1 MKSDFC
7 LREALMY
14 TTNNDG
20 LQEEQE
26 RVNGLVGLIGNRIE
40 QLSAKTSGIRGEIV
54 DIRRNFWDDVT
65 VNFEDSSESAE
76 THASLKQQAELLSE
90 RERSHRHTERELKT
104 LVKLEQNPYFGR
116 IDIVEEGAKDA
127 KPDAIYLGV
136 GSLLDDSGEEY
147 LIYDWRAPVSSL
159 YYDYGP
165 GRVSYQTPAG
175 EIRGEMTLKRQY
187 MIRNGKIKSM
197 FDTGMT
203 IGDELLQEVLGKGS
217 DAAMKSIVAT
227 IQSEQNAIIRNEK
240 AKLLVVQGAAG
251 SGKTSAALQR
261 VAYLLYRY
269 RGQLSAEQIVL
280 FSPNPMFNSYVS
292 SVLPELGEQNM
303 TQTTYQ
309 QYLEHRLGEQFQLE
323 DPFVGLEEML
333 NAPQDA
339 DLDIRR
345 AGILYKSGKS
355 FMDEIDR
362 YVQQLGV
369 SGLSFRDIRFRGKTI
384 IAAKAISRQFYSL
397 EPGMTIPIRLQK
409 LSVWLLKEL
418 SRISKEEQSKEWVDE
433 AIELLD
439 THSYGSAYE
448 ELSEKGKFSGGSFD
462 DYQSERQFL
471 AAQVVQKRFK
481 KLRRGVKLLKFVDMP
496 DIYKA
501 LFQKGAVPHAA
512 PGAPEA
518 NASYPPEWPQI
529 CSRSLEKLNA
539 GLMSYEDATPYLYLK
554 EKLEGFHTNTMV
566 KHLFIDE
573 AQDYSPFQF
582 HYLKRIF
589 PRSSMTVLGDFNQS
603 IFVHGTG
610 EKSGDATS
618 GLFPQDECEKIIL
631 KRSYRSTKQIVDF
644 TRKMVPDGEEIIP
657 FNRTGPEPAVQYVE
671 ADRHA
676 EQLSVRLQAWR
687 SEGYESLAV
696 ICKTARESAELHK
709 ALLALLPDIRLIQKE
724 TSTFVKGMVVI
735 PAYLAKGVEFDA
747 VVIANAGSEVYSR
760 ESERRLFY
768 TACTRAMHELH
779 LFLTGKPTPFLS

>member
-1 MKSDFC
+1 
-7 LREALMY
+7 MY
-14 TTNNDG
+14 NTNHDG

-26 RVNGLVGLIGNRIE
+26 RVNSLVGLIGNRIDN
-40 QLSAKTSGIRGEIV
+40 LTTKTSGIRGEIV

-65 VNFEDSSESAE
+65 VNFEDSAESAE

-104 LVKLEQNPYFGR
+104 LLKLEQNPYFGR
-116 IDIVEEGAKDA
+116 IDIIEEGAKDA
-127 KPDAIYLGV
+127 KPDAIYLGI

-165 GRVSYQTPAG
+165 GRVSYQTPSG
-175 EIRGEMTLKRQY
+175 EITGEMTLKRQY

-197 FDTGMT
+197 FDTGVT

-240 AKLLVVQGAAG
+240 TKLLVVQGAAG

-309 QYLEHRLGEQFQLE
+309 QYLEHRLGEQFAVE

-339 DLDIRR
+339 ELEIRR
-345 AGILYKSGKS
+345 AGILYKSGIS

-369 SGLSFRDIRFRGKTI
+369 SGLHFRDIRFRGKTI
-384 IAAKAISRQFYSL
+384 IGARDISRQFYSL
-397 EPGMTIPIRLQK
+397 DSAMTIPNRLQK
-409 LSVWLLKEL
+409 LSIWLLKQL
-418 SRISKEEQSKEWVDE
+418 SKISKDEQSKEWVDE

-439 THSYGSAYE
+439 TLSYGSAYE
-448 ELSEKGKFSGGSFD
+448 ELREKGKFSDGSFD

-496 DIYKA
+496 EIYKA
-501 LFQKGAVPHAA
+501 LFRSGVEPFSGRTVPDDRA
-512 PGAPEA
+512 P
-518 NASYPPEWPQI
+518 YPPEWPQI
-529 CSRSLEKLNA
+529 CSKSLEKLNA
-539 GLMSYEDATPYLYLK
+539 GVMSYEDATPYLYLK
-554 EKLEGFHTNTMV
+554 EKLEDFHTNTTV
-566 KHLFIDE
+566 KHLFVDE

-603 IFVHGTG
+603 IFAHGTG
-610 EKSGDATS
+610 EKNGDATS
-618 GLFPQDECEKIIL
+618 GLFPQEECERIVL
-631 KRSYRSTKQIVDF
+631 KRSYRSTRQIVDF
-644 TRKMVPDGEEIIP
+644 TRKMVPGGEEIIP
-657 FNRTGPEPAVQYVE
+657 FNRTGPEPVIQYVDP
-671 ADRHA
+671 AHHL
-676 EQLSVRLQAWR
+676 EQLSAKLQAWQA
-687 SEGYESLAV
+687 EGYESLAI
-696 ICKTARESAELHK
+696 ICKTAQESAELHK
-709 ALLALLPDIRLIQKE
+709 SLLPLLPEIRLIQKE
-724 TSTFVKGMVVI
+724 TSTFVKGIVVI

-747 VVIANAGSEVYSR
+747 VVIANAGNAVYSR

-779 LFLTGKPTPFLS
+779 LFSLGNLTPFLT

>member
-1 MKSDFC
+1 
-7 LREALMY
+7 MY
-14 TTNNDG
+14 NTTHDG

-26 RVNGLVGLIGNRIE
+26 RVNGLVRLIGNRIDN
-40 QLSAKTSGIRGEIV
+40 LTTKTSGIRGEIV

-65 VNFEDSSESAE
+65 VNFEDSAESAE
-76 THASLKQQAELLSE
+76 THASMKQQAELLSE
-90 RERSHRHTERELKT
+90 RERSHKHMERELQT
-104 LVKLEQNPYFGR
+104 LLKLEQNPYFGR
-116 IDIVEEGAKDA
+116 IDIVEDGEKDA
-127 KPDAIYLGV
+127 KPDAIYLGI
-136 GSLLDDSGEEY
+136 GSLLDDSGEQY

-175 EIRGEMTLKRQY
+175 EITGEMTLKRQY

-197 FDTGMT
+197 FDTGVT

-269 RGQLSAEQIVL
+269 RGHLSAEQIVL

-309 QYLEHRLGEQFQLE
+309 QYLEHRLGEQFELE
-323 DPFVGLEEML
+323 DPFLGLEEML

-339 DLDIRR
+339 ELEIRR
-345 AGILYKSGKS
+345 AGIVYKSGMP
-355 FMDEIDR
+355 FMDQIDR
-362 YVQQLGV
+362 YVQTLGA
-369 SGLSFRDIRFRGKTI
+369 SGIQFKDIRFRGKTI
-384 IAAKAISRQFYSL
+384 IGAKDIARQFYCL
-397 EPGMTIPIRLQK
+397 ESSMTIPNRLQK
-409 LSVWLLKEL
+409 LAIWLLKEL
-418 SRISKEEQSKEWVDE
+418 SKISKDEQSKEWVDE

-439 THSYGSAYE
+439 THNYGSAYE
-448 ELSEKGKFSGGSFD
+448 ELRGKGKFSDFSFD

-471 AAQVVQKRFK
+471 AAQVVQKKFK

-496 DIYKA
+496 EIYKA
-501 LFQKGAVPHAA
+501 LFRNGVDSPAQRFDSDESA
-512 PGAPEA
+512 P
-518 NASYPPEWPQI
+518 YPPDWPQI
-529 CSRSLEKLNA
+529 CSNSLKKLNA
-539 GLMSYEDATPYLYLK
+539 GVMSYEDATPYLYLK
-554 EKLEGFHTNTMV
+554 EKLEGFHTNTTV

-603 IFVHGTG
+603 IFAHGTG
-610 EKSGDATS
+610 DIHGDAAS
-618 GLFPQDECEKIIL
+618 GLFPQEECERIVL
-631 KRSYRSTKQIVDF
+631 KRSYRSTRQIVDF
-644 TRKMVPDGEEIIP
+644 TRKMVPGGEEIIP
-657 FNRTGPEPAVQYVE
+657 FNRTGPEPVIEYSDSAHQPE
-671 ADRHA
+671 R
-676 EQLSVRLQAWR
+676 LSAKLRSWH
-687 SEGYESLAV
+687 SEGYESLAI
-696 ICKTARESAELHK
+696 ICKTALESEEVHK
-709 ALLALLPDIRLIQKE
+709 ALLPLLPEIRLIQKE
-724 TSTFVKGMVVI
+724 TSTFIKGMVVI
-735 PAYLAKGVEFDA
+735 PVYLAKGVEFDA
-747 VVIANAGSEVYSR
+747 VVIANAGSSVYSR

-779 LFLTGKPTPFLS
+779 LLSIGNLTPFSP